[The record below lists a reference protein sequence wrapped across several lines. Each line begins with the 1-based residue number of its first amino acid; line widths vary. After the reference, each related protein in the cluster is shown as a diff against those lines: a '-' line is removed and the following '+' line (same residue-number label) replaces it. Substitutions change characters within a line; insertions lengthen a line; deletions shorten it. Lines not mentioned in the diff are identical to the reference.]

1 MSTVIIILA
10 VIVILLIYILY
21 RFLKAA
27 EVELTASANM
37 NDDIT
42 AMPIMSNPT
51 STKYAYGLWIYV
63 NSWQMGTPKTLYS
76 RDNNVKLYLDA
87 NSPTLKCDIY
97 MSNDAYKTIEIT
109 DNFPVQK
116 WVHIIV
122 SVDNQYADC
131 YLDGKLVKSGRAYSE
146 DSTGSGIQTPKQPP
160 VGGKE
165 GTKMKL
171 GGGTRF
177 DAYVSRFKHWSS
189 AINPETAWATYM
201 QGNGQGAMKNML
213 SAYGLD
219 VLIKK
224 DNVEQTKLSLF

>member
-1 MSTVIIILA
+1 MSTVVIILA

-42 AMPIMSNPT
+42 AMPIMTNPT

-76 RDNNVKLYLDA
+76 RDNNIKLYLDA

-97 MSNDAYKTIEIT
+97 MSNDTYKTIEIT

-146 DSTGSGIQTPKQPP
+146 DSTGSGIQTPKQPLL
-160 VGGKE
+160 VERKE
-165 GTKMKL
+165 RK
-171 GGGTRF
+171 
-177 DAYVSRFKHWSS
+177 
-189 AINPETAWATYM
+189 
-201 QGNGQGAMKNML
+201 
-213 SAYGLD
+213 
-219 VLIKK
+219 
-224 DNVEQTKLSLF
+224 